1 MELNLIETLKT
12 LRDDIKLWTA
22 NNLKT
27 KVTKEKGK
35 RLTTNDFTNSYK
47 KKLDSIE
54 DTLYPVGMVVV
65 CGSDYEFSF
74 SFGVWDIVKEE
85 EDFIYYRRSK

>member
-1 MELNLIETLKT
+1 MEMYLIEALKT

-35 RLTTNDFTNSYK
+35 RLTTNDFTNYYK
-47 KKLDSIE
+47 KKIDSIE
-54 DTLYPVGMVVV
+54 DTIYPVGTVVIF
-65 CGSDYEFSF
+65 GSDYEFSF
-74 SFGVWDIVKEE
+74 SFGVWDIVKED